1 MKIKNWPL
9 RVVNQLELTKKIVTV
24 KIMDEKQNS
33 ISALTKHV
41 KDQSGWQGVFY
52 ASSRKGGTRNIR
64 VATSPLLSPP
74 DDGSVDD
81 LLW

>member
-1 MKIKNWPL
+1 
-9 RVVNQLELTKKIVTV
+9 LELTKKIVTV

-52 ASSRKGGTRNIR
+52 APSRKRGTRNIR
-64 VATSPLLSPP
+64 VATSPLLSSP